1 MKKFLAQ
8 WPYEFCPLEALGG
21 IVIVGMV
28 VYGFLMI
35 TKNIDDGILMAGYER
50 RGSGARNMLEEKAK

>member
-1 MKKFLAQ
+1 M
-8 WPYEFCPLEALGG
+8 
-21 IVIVGMV
+21 GMV
-28 VYGFLMI
+28 VYGVLMI